1 MIERESYM
9 QKIRPFMNTPLIKV
23 ITGIRRCGKSVMME
37 LIQKELLTRGI
48 FREQV
53 LSLNFESKTDTRVKS
68 IQTVLDSITKL
79 VSSSGGKR
87 IYLFLDEIQELNGWE
102 KLVNS
107 FLADTDIDI
116 YITGSNAKLLSGEL
130 ATFIAGRYVEI
141 KMYPLSF
148 KEVIQLLN
156 ENQTD
161 ISINEAFLMYIN
173 RGGFPFLYN
182 YPFSDQ
188 DAYQYISDIFDSI
201 VLKDISQ
208 RNNIRDISQLR
219 NLILYFAANIGNTFS
234 AASLVKYL
242 KNQQR
247 SVSTETIYNYIEYCR
262 SACLLH
268 LVQRQDIGGKALL
281 STQEKIYFSDH
292 GIREA
297 LYGSN
302 QRDINQVLENI
313 VYMEL
318 LRRGFGVTV
327 GKIKN
332 AEVDFCAEKNGE
344 KLYIQVTYLLAS
356 KETIEREF
364 GAFAGIQDNY
374 PKYVLSLDDIDL
386 SREGIIHKNIRT
398 FLLE

>member
-242 KNQQR
+242 KNQQ
-247 SVSTETIYNYIEYCR
+247 
-262 SACLLH
+262 
-268 LVQRQDIGGKALL
+268 
-281 STQEKIYFSDH
+281 
-292 GIREA
+292 
-297 LYGSN
+297 
-302 QRDINQVLENI
+302 
-313 VYMEL
+313 
-318 LRRGFGVTV
+318 
-327 GKIKN
+327 
-332 AEVDFCAEKNGE
+332 
-344 KLYIQVTYLLAS
+344 
-356 KETIEREF
+356 
-364 GAFAGIQDNY
+364 
-374 PKYVLSLDDIDL
+374 
-386 SREGIIHKNIRT
+386 
-398 FLLE
+398 

>member
-23 ITGIRRCGKSVMME
+23 ITGIRRCGKSIMME

-53 LSLNFESKTDTRVKS
+53 LSLNFESKTDTRMKS

-141 KMYPLSF
+141 KMYQLSF

-182 YPFSDQ
+182 
-188 DAYQYISDIFDSI
+188 
-201 VLKDISQ
+201 
-208 RNNIRDISQLR
+208 
-219 NLILYFAANIGNTFS
+219 
-234 AASLVKYL
+234 
-242 KNQQR
+242 
-247 SVSTETIYNYIEYCR
+247 
-262 SACLLH
+262 
-268 LVQRQDIGGKALL
+268 
-281 STQEKIYFSDH
+281 
-292 GIREA
+292 
-297 LYGSN
+297 
-302 QRDINQVLENI
+302 
-313 VYMEL
+313 
-318 LRRGFGVTV
+318 
-327 GKIKN
+327 
-332 AEVDFCAEKNGE
+332 
-344 KLYIQVTYLLAS
+344 
-356 KETIEREF
+356 
-364 GAFAGIQDNY
+364 
-374 PKYVLSLDDIDL
+374 
-386 SREGIIHKNIRT
+386 
-398 FLLE
+398 